1 MLPIA
6 SGEERQVTTVFGK
19 VTDVGDLLSSNFDAV
34 MMTET

>member
-6 SGEERQVTTVFGK
+6 SGEERQVTTGFGR
-19 VTDVGDLLSSNFDAV
+19 VADVGDFLNSNFDAV

>member
-19 VTDVGDLLSSNFDAV
+19 VADVGDLLNSNFDAV